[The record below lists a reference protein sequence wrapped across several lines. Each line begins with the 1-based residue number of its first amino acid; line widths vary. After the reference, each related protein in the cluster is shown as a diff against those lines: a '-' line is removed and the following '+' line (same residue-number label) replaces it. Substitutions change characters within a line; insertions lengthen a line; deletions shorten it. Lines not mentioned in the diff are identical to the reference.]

1 MARLA
6 WGRPGYR
13 PDQHV
18 RVHHRLIHTVAGTRA
33 QQPRITFA
41 PRYLYIDGAGEKSR
55 HRDRRVGRNQSRNSR
70 LQRAEQFRFDH
81 HGLLPMRL
89 WIRSPGIPVPPK
101 VAGNSFLERT
111 AMSIGLDPAT
121 AAAADPPLDDAT
133 TPRDVA
139 VLRALR
145 NVHECRIAARS

>member
-6 WGRPGYR
+6 WGQPGYR

-18 RVHHRLIHTVAGTRA
+18 RVHLSRIHTVAGTRA

-55 HRDRRVGRNQSRNSR
+55 HRDRRVGRNQPRNSR

-89 WIRSPGIPVPPK
+89 WIRSPGISLPLK
-101 VAGNSFLERT
+101 VAGISFSERT
-111 AMSIGLDPAT
+111 AMLIGFDPAT
-121 AAAADPPLDDAT
+121 AAAADPPLGDAT
-133 TPRDVA
+133 SRRDVV

-145 NVHECRIAARS
+145 NVHECRIAAG